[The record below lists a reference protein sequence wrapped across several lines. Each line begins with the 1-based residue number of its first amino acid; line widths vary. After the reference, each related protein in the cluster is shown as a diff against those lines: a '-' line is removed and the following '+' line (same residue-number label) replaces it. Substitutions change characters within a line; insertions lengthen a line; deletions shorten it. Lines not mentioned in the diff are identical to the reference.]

1 MRKHLL
7 YSVVFAAIL
16 GTGVL
21 TLLPTSKNIH
31 NNNHRSV
38 VGAADAGAH
47 FSGTRSSGT
56 RLDPNDTS
64 LVGAPIPLEMFEKVA
79 AAQKAEELRTAEA
92 VAAAEAIFGAKQQ
105 AAAAEAAQAAAA
117 QAAAAQAAAVQSA
130 AEQAA
135 AEQAAAAQAAAQQA
149 AAQQAAAQQAA
160 AEQAAQQA
168 SSAQS
173 QQADTSSAPD
183 PSGGVW
189 AELRQCE
196 SGGDYSDDTG
206 NGYYGA
212 YQFSLSTWESLGYS
226 GLPSDAPPSE
236 QDAAAQQLQAQ
247 SGWGQWPACAA
258 ELGLT

>member
-21 TLLPTSKNIH
+21 TLLPTSNNIH
-31 NNNHRSV
+31 NNNHRGV

-47 FSGTRSSGT
+47 FSGTRSSAT

-79 AAQKAEELRTAEA
+79 AAQKAEELHTAEA

-105 AAAAEAAQAAAA
+105 AAAAQAAAE

-135 AEQAAAAQAAAQQA
+135 AEQVAAQQA
-149 AAQQAAAQQAA
+149 AAQQAAAAQAA
-160 AEQAAQQA
+160 QAAQQA

-183 PSGGVW
+183 SSGGAW

>member
-16 GTGVL
+16 GMGVL
-21 TLLPTSKNIH
+21 TLLPTSNKIH
-31 NNNHRSV
+31 DNDHKGAA
-38 VGAADAGAH
+38 GAADAGAH
-47 FSGTRSSGT
+47 FSSTPSSGT
-56 RLDPNDTS
+56 RPDPNGTS
-64 LVGAPIPLEMFEKVA
+64 LLGAQIPLEGFEKAA
-79 AAQKAEELRTAEA
+79 AAQKAEDLHTAEA
-92 VAAAEAIFGAKQQ
+92 VAAAEAIFGAEQH
-105 AAAAEAAQAAAA
+105 AAAAKAAQ
-117 QAAAAQAAAVQSA
+117 V
-130 AEQAA
+130 
-135 AEQAAAAQAAAQQA
+135 AAAQAAAQQA

-160 AEQAAQQA
+160 AQQAAAQQAAAQQAAAAQAAAQQAAQQA

-196 SGGDYSDDTG
+196 SGGNYSDDTG

-226 GLPSDAPPSE
+226 GLPSDASPSV
-236 QDAAAQQLQAQ
+236 QDEAAQQLQAQ